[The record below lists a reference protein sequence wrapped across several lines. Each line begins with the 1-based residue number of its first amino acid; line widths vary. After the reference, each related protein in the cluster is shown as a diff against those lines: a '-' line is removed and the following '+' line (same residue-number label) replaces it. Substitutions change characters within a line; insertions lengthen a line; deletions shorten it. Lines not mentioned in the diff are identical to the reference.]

1 MLKSNSL
8 NQKDKYCQT
17 RTEKNT
23 KVLIMTTNVI
33 LTISVFLKLLLS
45 TGFLYFICFNSYFNM
60 IGNHFKFFGIRLQI
74 LRSIW
79 DKSFWGFFSY
89 LSFWKKSGLMS
100 PNNFLNQTFLGG
112 NYHIP
117 MKCVR
122 TLTKNKHFQVGR
134 FFVRWFIEN
143 NFITKSAFTC
153 SNSIMKTY
161 R

>member
-1 MLKSNSL
+1 MSNNINKKKCHKYCERMKSYLHHGPLEGNYGWRWSTLKSNSL

-23 KVLIMTTNVI
+23 KVLIMTTKLI
-33 LTISVFLKLLLS
+33 LTITVFLKLLLS

-89 LSFWKKSGLMS
+89 LSFWKS
-100 PNNFLNQTFLGG
+100 P
-112 NYHIP
+112 
-117 MKCVR
+117 V
-122 TLTKNKHFQVGR
+122 
-134 FFVRWFIEN
+134 
-143 NFITKSAFTC
+143 
-153 SNSIMKTY
+153 
-161 R
+161 